1 MSILYIGKPYIEKNN
16 EKVRLCS
23 EIDIKGKKKV
33 LYYEVD
39 QVWADALCEERSD
52 AFVVSLLQYSMA
64 NGYDIQW
71 ETPVTDRLVYQLR
84 TIFIPV
90 ISSKYNKIFSKIE
103 LIGETTANPIQKKQW
118 AVATGASGGV
128 DSFYSILKHIDIT
141 EKSQRLTHLLYVS
154 ISNNAEK
161 EEKLRKD
168 FEINMNNIKA
178 TANEL
183 HLPLISLF
191 SNEAEFFFKGIIN
204 WGALRFAGM
213 VYSLQKLFSVYYFS
227 SGYSYTDITFGD
239 GSENFDS
246 LHFDLFTLMTAST
259 ISLNFVGTGGEVT
272 RGKKTEYIANN
283 QVVQKHLFVCN
294 YYNDKNCSCCDKC
307 MRTAMELD
315 AEGILQEYGQVF
327 DLDKIKNGK
336 PNDVILT

>member
-103 LIGETTANPIQKKQW
+103 LIGETTANPIQKKTVGCCNRSVRW
-118 AVATGASGGV
+118 GGFVLFHSQAYRHNREISKV
-128 DSFYSILKHIDIT
+128 DTFIICVY
-141 EKSQRLTHLLYVS
+141 
-154 ISNNAEK
+154 
-161 EEKLRKD
+161 
-168 FEINMNNIKA
+168 FE
-178 TANEL
+178 
-183 HLPLISLF
+183 
-191 SNEAEFFFKGIIN
+191 
-204 WGALRFAGM
+204 
-213 VYSLQKLFSVYYFS
+213 
-227 SGYSYTDITFGD
+227 
-239 GSENFDS
+239 
-246 LHFDLFTLMTAST
+246 
-259 ISLNFVGTGGEVT
+259 
-272 RGKKTEYIANN
+272 
-283 QVVQKHLFVCN
+283 
-294 YYNDKNCSCCDKC
+294 
-307 MRTAMELD
+307 
-315 AEGILQEYGQVF
+315 
-327 DLDKIKNGK
+327 
-336 PNDVILT
+336 